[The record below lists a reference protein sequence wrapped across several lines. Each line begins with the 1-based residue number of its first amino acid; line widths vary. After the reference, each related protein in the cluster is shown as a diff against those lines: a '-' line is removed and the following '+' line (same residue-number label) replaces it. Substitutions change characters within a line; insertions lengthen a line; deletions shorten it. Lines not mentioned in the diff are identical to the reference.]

1 VTTGFPLHRYTLDD
15 YLALEEESSTRHEF
29 WEGEIVA
36 MGA

>member
-15 YLALEEESSTRHEF
+15 YLALEEERATRHEF